1 MTVGVDNPRGLA
13 LDVAGGKM
21 YWTDRHLSDKIQRA
35 NLDGSE
41 VEDLVTPAT
50 SGLAHSRRDGLAL
63 DVGAGKMYWTE
74 RAPGRIQRAN
84 LDGSDIEDVT
94 EAGGAPYEVALDDA
108 EGKLYW
114 TDVNRGI
121 LRANL
126 DGSGAELLVAMGIY
140 DPRGIAVDGSG
151 GAIYAVD
158 AYPNE
163 AKPNEIRRFNL
174 DGTSGEVLALLG
186 MRGAL
191 AIALDVAGGKIYWTA
206 PNRNDPKEE
215 AKIQRANLDGTGVED
230 LLTVAD
236 GLVSPQGIAVDA
248 AAQRLYWTDQGT
260 ASIRSA
266 NLDGS
271 DVRDLVT
278 ADDGLVNPQGIVV
291 GERHDLLDRPAHR
304 QDPARQPGRQRRPR
318 PGD

>member
-1 MTVGVDNPRGLA
+1 M
-13 LDVAGGKM
+13 
-21 YWTDRHLSDKIQRA
+21 
-35 NLDGSE
+35 
-41 VEDLVTPAT
+41 
-50 SGLAHSRRDGLAL
+50 
-63 DVGAGKMYWTE
+63 
-74 RAPGRIQRAN
+74 
-84 LDGSDIEDVT
+84 
-94 EAGGAPYEVALDDA
+94 DA

-114 TDVNRGI
+114 TDVDRGI

-126 DGSGAELLVAMGIY
+126 DDSGAELLVAMGIY

-158 AYPNE
+158 AYPSE

-174 DGTSGEVLALLG
+174 DGSGGEVLALLG

-206 PNRNDPKEE
+206 PNRDDPKEE

-236 GLVSPQGIAVDA
+236 GLVSPQGIAVDS
-248 AAQRLYWTDQGT
+248 AAQRLYWTDQG
-260 ASIRSA
+260 AAKVQSA

-278 ADDGLVNPQGIVV
+278 ADDGLVNPQGIAV
-291 GERHDLLDRPAHR
+291 GAGRIYWTDRRTDKIGRANLDGSGVRDLVTAGLANPQSLALDAEGGKLYWTDLGYR
-304 QDPARQPGRQRRPR
+304 QDRARQPGRHRSRGRGEQRARRSLGNRPPSPLAAR
-318 PGD
+318 GGTRRRTESGEAPGWQGATNEHIRA

>member
-1 MTVGVDNPRGLA
+1 
-13 LDVAGGKM
+13 
-21 YWTDRHLSDKIQRA
+21 
-35 NLDGSE
+35 
-41 VEDLVTPAT
+41 
-50 SGLAHSRRDGLAL
+50 
-63 DVGAGKMYWTE
+63 
-74 RAPGRIQRAN
+74 
-84 LDGSDIEDVT
+84 
-94 EAGGAPYEVALDDA
+94 
-108 EGKLYW
+108 
-114 TDVNRGI
+114 
-121 LRANL
+121 
-126 DGSGAELLVAMGIY
+126 MGIY

-291 GERHDLLDRPAHR
+291 GEGMIYWTDRRTDKIQRANLDGSGVRDLVTDGLSNPQDLALDAEEGKLYWTDWGTDKIQRANLDGTAVEDVVSSGLVDPWGIALHR
-304 QDPARQPGRQRRPR
+304 R
-318 PGD
+318 